1 MGNHS
6 LVLSG
11 ATNRCRTVVLEW
23 SFNMRKG
30 NIIAGLICAAVAVY
44 VIVTCLGYPRAEVYG
59 TGVPGPGLWPGIIA
73 ALLLICSVGLI
84 VVTLMMK
91 KDQFPKAARY
101 RFDEISEATGLPEGA
116 RREYDVIFGALFR
129 VYQDPDAWEKLKG
142 KAADIAWTI
151 ERIAVN
157 RSAEGR
163 LDLE

>member
-11 ATNRCRTVVLEW
+11 AANRCRTVVLEW

-91 KDQFPKAARY
+91 KDQFPELPMWTPGTKTCIHFHGDPACIHAGIIY
-101 RFDEISEATGLPEGA
+101 TWIYHPVSDHAVRFLP
-116 RREYDVIFGALFR
+116 V
-129 VYQDPDAWEKLKG
+129 VP
-142 KAADIAWTI
+142 
-151 ERIAVN
+151 
-157 RSAEGR
+157 
-163 LDLE
+163 